1 MRVADFGNKFKE
13 YTKNVEQEAKAFVRG
28 ETEGITDKMQRKAA
42 AYKDLKVETRHQ
54 QKFDEY
60 KKK

>member
-54 QKFDEY
+54 
-60 KKK
+60 